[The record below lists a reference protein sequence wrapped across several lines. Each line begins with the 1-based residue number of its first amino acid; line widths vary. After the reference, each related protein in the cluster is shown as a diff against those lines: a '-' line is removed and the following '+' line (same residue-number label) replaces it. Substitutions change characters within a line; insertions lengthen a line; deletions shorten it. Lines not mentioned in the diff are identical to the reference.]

1 MRLNSDDIKWDS
13 GYLVYKGVKLCLT
26 MENLQ
31 DYRFQTGNDPSELVI
46 SFYENSIPFQREI
59 KLNQILND

>member
-13 GYLVYKGVKLCLT
+13 GYLVYKGVKLHLT

>member
-13 GYLVYKGVKLCLT
+13 GYLVYKGVKLQLT